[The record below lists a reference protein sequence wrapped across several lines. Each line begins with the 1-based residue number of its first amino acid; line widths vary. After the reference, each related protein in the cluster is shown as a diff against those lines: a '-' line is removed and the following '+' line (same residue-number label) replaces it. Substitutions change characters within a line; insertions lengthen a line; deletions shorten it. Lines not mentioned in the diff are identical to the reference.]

1 MKFADFVSVLQIEKT
16 HLEYKAT
23 QRTEDPRKVLDLNAE
38 NKLPLVQ
45 SSQLTSFHNCIYFLT
60 KNYKMK

>member
-45 SSQLTSFHNCIYFLT
+45 STN
-60 KNYKMK
+60 